1 MYEVNFD
8 DTIADGIENNAKD
21 GGLST
26 ENSLLNISS
35 GCTLV
40 ALLRRGYRFHPAA
53 IGRLNIYWAFTTIS
67 LKPASLKIMGGYFLH
82 STSR

>member
-26 ENSLLNISS
+26 EDSLLNISS

-40 ALLRRGYRFHPAA
+40 ALLRRACYDFFREATAYIRHPLS
-53 IGRLNIYWAFTTIS
+53 G
-67 LKPASLKIMGGYFLH
+67 
-82 STSR
+82 